1 LAHRSPAL
9 RTRQSLLNEAV
20 PDSSIYVTGNTV
32 VDALIH
38 VADKIKVDPVLNQ
51 SFRKRFAFLDCLE
64 DAILH

>member
-1 LAHRSPAL
+1 
-9 RTRQSLLNEAV
+9 V